1 MGGVVMKSATNFS
14 RSGVSDWILQ
24 RVSAVI
30 LAVYFVVII
39 GWLIFASEVS
49 YSTWH
54 DFMTCT
60 VMRIF
65 SLLTIVS
72 LAAHAWIGM
81 WTVFTDYLTVRQMG
95 SKASFIRLFAQVGM
109 ALVIFVYV
117 VWGIM
122 ILWGN

>member
-1 MGGVVMKSATNFS
+1 MKSATNFS

-49 YSTWH
+49 YTTWH

-65 SLLTIVS
+65 SLLAIVS

-81 WTVFTDYLTVRQMG
+81 WTVFTDYLTFV
-95 SKASFIRLFAQVGM
+95 KWVPKPVLFVCLLKLAWHWSFLSMSFG
-109 ALVIFVYV
+109 AL
-117 VWGIM
+117 
-122 ILWGN
+122 